1 MGPRFASYFICTS
14 PRSGSTLLCG
24 LLGATGVAGRPRSH
38 FHEPSLDGWLDAY
51 GLAGRAFRTQP
62 EALRAVFDAAR
73 NCGTGGTNLFGLR
86 MQQGSFPYFTEQVA
100 VLRPGLRSDAAG
112 IEAEFGPTLF
122 VHLTRPDKLDQAI
135 SRVRAEQTG
144 LWHRNADGSEL
155 ERLSPPAEP
164 HYDPG
169 AIARHR
175 DDLAAQDAAW
185 TAWFEDE
192 GIDPL
197 RIRYDDLA
205 GDPRGTLAR
214 VLTALGFDPETAG
227 SVQPPTAKLADTVS
241 RDWRRRFEAEA
252 HEGLNKTTG
261 RTKST

>member
-1 MGPRFASYFICTS
+1 MGPSFASYIICTS

-24 LLGATGVAGRPRSH
+24 LLAATGVAGRPGSH
-38 FHEPSLDGWLDAY
+38 FHEPSLDGWFDAY

-62 EALRAVFDAAR
+62 EALRAVFDAVR
-73 NCGTGGTNLFGLR
+73 ERGTGGTGLFGLR
-86 MQQGSFPYFTEQVA
+86 MQQGSFAFFLEQLA
-100 VLRPGLRSDAAG
+100 VLHPDRPSDAAR
-112 IEAEFGPTLF
+112 IKAEFGPTLF

-144 LWHRNADGSEL
+144 LWHRNADGTEL

-175 DDLAAQDAAW
+175 DDLAAHDAAW
-185 TAWFEDE
+185 TTWFEDE
-192 GIDPL
+192 NIDPL

-214 VLTALGFDPETAG
+214 VLSALGLDPEAAG
-227 SVQPPTAKLADTVS
+227 AIQPPTAKLADTVS
-241 RDWRRRFEAEA
+241 REWRRRFEAET
-252 HEGLNKTTG
+252 HEGPNETA
-261 RTKST
+261 RRIEST

>member
-1 MGPRFASYFICTS
+1 MGSPFASYVICTS

-24 LLGATGVAGRPRSH
+24 LLATTGVAGRPGSH
-38 FHEPSLDGWLDAY
+38 LHEPSLDGWLDAY
-51 GLAGRAFRTQP
+51 GLADRAFQTRHD
-62 EALRAVFDAAR
+62 ALRAVFDAAR
-73 NCGTGGTNLFGLR
+73 GRGTGGTSLFGLR
-86 MQQGSFPYFTEQVA
+86 MQQGSFPYFIEQLA
-100 VLRPGLRSDAAG
+100 VLRPGLPSDAAR

-144 LWHRNADGSEL
+144 LWHRHADGTEL

-185 TAWFEDE
+185 TAWFEGE

-197 RIRYDDLA
+197 SVRYDDLA
-205 GDPRGTLAR
+205 ADPRATLAR
-214 VLTALGFDPETAG
+214 VLAALGLDPETAG
-227 SVQPPTAKLADTVS
+227 SVQSPTARLADTLS
-241 RDWRRRFEAEA
+241 RDWRRRFEA
-252 HEGLNKTTG
+252 GM
-261 RTKST
+261 